1 MSVTSQSVR
10 IIGGAFRGR
19 RLRFPKGTTVRPTPD
34 RVRETVFNWLAPYL
48 PGARVLDAF
57 AGSGALGI
65 EALSRGA
72 AEVVLLDRDAR
83 CVTAIAEHLQAW
95 QVEPTRYHVQGAD
108 SIEWLS
114 RGPTSGRSG
123 DARGPFDIVFL
134 DPPFDRDLWSAA
146 IRALEQ
152 GANFAPQ
159 ALVYLETPSAA
170 PAVLASLDTTR
181 WESLRSRVAGE
192 VGYHLYRHAQVN
204 QSNHAGEAGS

>member
-1 MSVTSQSVR
+1 M
-10 IIGGAFRGR
+10 
-19 RLRFPKGTTVRPTPD
+19 
-34 RVRETVFNWLAPYL
+34 
-48 PGARVLDAF
+48 LDAF

-83 CVTAIAEHLQAW
+83 CVTAIAEQLQAW
-95 QVEPTRYHVQGAD
+95 QVEPARYHVQGAD

-181 WESLRSRVAGE
+181 WE
-192 VGYHLYRHAQVN
+192 
-204 QSNHAGEAGS
+204 